1 MGERQTPVIL
11 VRRRSKF
18 ISRTA
23 TIPTPWMTLQQM
35 VRFPPIVRCG
45 APSIELLRISVAEN
59 KSSSP
64 ALFRTSLDYDGENE
78 TKDR

>member
-1 MGERQTPVIL
+1 
-11 VRRRSKF
+11 
-18 ISRTA
+18 
-23 TIPTPWMTLQQM
+23 MTLQQL